1 MPDPSHLPVALR
13 EERERTIRML
23 CDHFALDHIE
33 VAEFERR
40 LDEANRAQSLPALRG
55 LTADL
60 PVAAQAS
67 ASASASA
74 SVPVPAQRGAS
85 LPPAPFGQR
94 ARQVIVG
101 LMGGATRRGRWAP
114 AQESTAVG
122 IMGGVLLDFREAQL
136 PPGETVVHAFAFWG
150 GVSIVVPPGL
160 DVSVGGVGIMGGFDH
175 VAQGAGPPSASA
187 ARLRIDG
194 VAIMGGVDV
203 RVRPVGEP
211 TAWDPHGGGAN
222 ARENRREAHRKLREE
237 TRRLRD
243 EWRGRQ

>member
-13 EERERTIRML
+13 EERERTIRVL
-23 CDHFALDHIE
+23 CDHFALDHLE

-40 LDEANRAQSLPALRG
+40 LDDANRAQSLPVLRA

-67 ASASASA
+67 APAPA
-74 SVPVPAQRGAS
+74 SVPASMPAPRGTS
-85 LPPAPFGQR
+85 LPPAPYGQR

-114 AQESTAVG
+114 AQQSTAVG

-136 PPGETVVHAFAFWG
+136 PPGETVVHAFAFMG
-150 GVSIVVPPGL
+150 GVSIIVPPGL
-160 DVSVGGVGIMGGFDH
+160 DVTVDGVGIMGGFDH
-175 VAQGAGPPSASA
+175 LGQTGARVDPSA
-187 ARLRIDG
+187 ARLHING
-194 VAIMGGVDV
+194 LAIMGGVDV
-203 RVRPVGEP
+203 RVRTPGEP

-222 ARENRREAHRKLREE
+222 AREARREAHRKLREE
-237 TRRLRD
+237 AHRLRD
-243 EWRGRQ
+243 EWRGRR